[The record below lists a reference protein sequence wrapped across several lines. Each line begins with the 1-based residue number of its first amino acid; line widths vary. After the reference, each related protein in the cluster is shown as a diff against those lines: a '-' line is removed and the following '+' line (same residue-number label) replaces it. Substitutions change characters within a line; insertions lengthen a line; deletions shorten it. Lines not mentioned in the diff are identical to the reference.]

1 MNWQAEFLDNP
12 EIRLTF
18 DHFPFFSKARNYGE
32 QIQFR
37 LPALRLSGG
46 DARRGPGVGGGGSPG
61 RRPGVRSLFQ
71 IPGRR
76 AARLRAGRFSAAATR
91 RARCFL
97 RACAPNGR
105 CCSMPERAMPTIR
118 SRRWP
123 SLRSRPSG
131 SAIPADSAA
140 RCFARCGASPEVADP
155 YHHVRCGRSHGGG
168 FGRAAASFHV
178 PVIIRFAITLRFRC
192 SLPKIFC
199 TRTTTF

>member
-18 DHFPFFSKARNYGE
+18 DHFPFFQKQGIMENRFSFDYQHYDSSEGM
-32 QIQFR
+32 
-37 LPALRLSGG
+37 PAG
-46 DARRGPGVGGGGSPG
+46 DRELVEEA
-61 RRPGVRSLFQ
+61 RPGVRSLFQ

-76 AARLRAGRFSAAATR
+76 CGPSAQREDSLRQQPGERGVSCGHVRRTVVAVPCRSVPCRRSNRGAGHCFGAVRAGV
-91 RARCFL
+91 L
-97 RACAPNGR
+97 
-105 CCSMPERAMPTIR
+105 
-118 SRRWP
+118 
-123 SLRSRPSG
+123 SLRTVPPG
-131 SAIPADSAA
+131 A
-140 RCFARCGASPEVADP
+140 ARCGASPEVADP

>member
-61 RRPGVRSLFQ
+61 RRRAYAPYSKFRVGA
-71 IPGRR
+71 
-76 AARLRAGRFSAAATR
+76 AARLRSGKILCGSNQESEVFPAGMCAERSLLFHAGACHADDPIEALAIASEPSERECYPCGQCRQVLLDAER
-91 RARCFL
+91 R
-97 RACAPNGR
+97 PG
-105 CCSMPERAMPTIR
+105 
-118 SRRWP
+118 
-123 SLRSRPSG
+123 G
-131 SAIPADSAA
+131 
-140 RCFARCGASPEVADP
+140 ADP
-155 YHHVRCGRSHGGG
+155 HHHVRCGRCHGGG

>member
-18 DHFPFFSKARNYGE
+18 DHFPFFQKQGIMENRFSFDYQHYDSSEGM
-32 QIQFR
+32 
-37 LPALRLSGG
+37 PAG
-46 DARRGPGVGGGGSPG
+46 DRELVEEARRAVA
-61 RRPGVRSLFQ
+61 LFQ

-76 AARLRAGRFSAAATR
+76 CGPSAQREDSLRQQPGERGVSCGHVRRTVVAVPCRSVPCRRSNRGAGHCFGAVRAGV
-91 RARCFL
+91 L
-97 RACAPNGR
+97 
-105 CCSMPERAMPTIR
+105 
-118 SRRWP
+118 
-123 SLRSRPSG
+123 SLRTVPPG
-131 SAIPADSAA
+131 A
-140 RCFARCGASPEVADP
+140 ARCGASPEVADP

>member
-18 DHFPFFSKARNYGE
+18 DHFPFFQKQGIMENRFSFDYQHYDSPEGM
-32 QIQFR
+32 
-37 LPALRLSGG
+37 PAG
-46 DARRGPGVGGGGSPG
+46 DRELVEEARRAVARAYAPYSKFRVGA
-61 RRPGVRSLFQ
+61 
-71 IPGRR
+71 
-76 AARLRAGRFSAAATR
+76 AARLRSGKILCGSNQESEVFPAGMCAERSLLFHAG
-91 RARCFL
+91 
-97 RACAPNGR
+97 ACHADDPI
-105 CCSMPERAMPTIR
+105 EALAIA
-118 SRRWP
+118 
-123 SLRSRPSG
+123 SG
-131 SAIPADSAA
+131 PGA
-140 RCFARCGASPEVADP
+140 ARCGASPEVADP

>member
-18 DHFPFFSKARNYGE
+18 DHFPFFQKQGIMENRFSFDYQHYDSPEGM
-32 QIQFR
+32 
-37 LPALRLSGG
+37 PAG
-46 DARRGPGVGGGGSPG
+46 DRELVEEAPG

-76 AARLRAGRFSAAATR
+76 CGPFAQREDSLRQQPGERGVSCGHVRRTVVAVPCRSVPCRRSDRGAGHRFGAVRAGV
-91 RARCFL
+91 L
-97 RACAPNGR
+97 
-105 CCSMPERAMPTIR
+105 
-118 SRRWP
+118 
-123 SLRSRPSG
+123 SLRTVPPG
-131 SAIPADSAA
+131 A
-140 RCFARCGASPEVADP
+140 ARCGASPEVADP
-155 YHHVRCGRSHGGG
+155 YHHVRCGRCHGGG

-192 SLPKIFC
+192 LLPKIFC

>member
-18 DHFPFFSKARNYGE
+18 DHFPFFKSKELWRTDSVS
-32 QIQFR
+32 ITSTTT
-37 LPALRLSGG
+37 L
-46 DARRGPGVGGGGSPG
+46 RRGCPPGTGSWWRRLAGPSPG
-61 RRPGVRSLFQ
+61 RTLLFQ

-76 AARLRAGRFSAAATR
+76 CGPSAQREDSLRQQPGERGVSCGHVRRTVVAVPCRSVPCRRSNRGAGHCFGAVRAGV
-91 RARCFL
+91 L
-97 RACAPNGR
+97 
-105 CCSMPERAMPTIR
+105 
-118 SRRWP
+118 
-123 SLRSRPSG
+123 SLRTVPPG
-131 SAIPADSAA
+131 A
-140 RCFARCGASPEVADP
+140 ARCGASPEVADP